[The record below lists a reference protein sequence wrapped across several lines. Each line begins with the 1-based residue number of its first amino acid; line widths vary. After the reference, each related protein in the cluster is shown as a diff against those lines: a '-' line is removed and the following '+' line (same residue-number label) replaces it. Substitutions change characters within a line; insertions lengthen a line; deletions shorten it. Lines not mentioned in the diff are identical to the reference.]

1 MERLQQLVDEVGKRS
16 VVIDL
21 SCARDESQ
29 QFRVMMN
36 RWQTATNFVV
46 NSSSLLELSG
56 LCDEF
61 LVHSTTSDG
70 TCQGPNVP
78 LLVELAKSCQDHDLR
93 VTYAGGIATQ
103 AHIQDVK
110 RAGAG
115 VVDFTIGTALSIFGG
130 HLSLDEVISACH

>member
-1 MERLQQLVDEVGKRS
+1 
-16 VVIDL
+16 
-21 SCARDESQ
+21 
-29 QFRVMMN
+29 MMN

-70 TCQGPNVP
+70 TCQGQHVHSVMFSSSSLLICSAGPNVP

-93 VTYAGGIATQ
+93 VTYAGGISTQ